1 MQVGTAVGV
10 LIYVSSDILANSLTI
25 LVETDRIILVE
36 GREQLQKE
44 KTCYSWVERKS
55 KDVSNGFI

>member
-10 LIYVSSDILANSLTI
+10 LICASSDILANSLKM
-25 LVETDRIILVE
+25 LVETVLIILVE

-44 KTCYSWVERKS
+44 KACYSWIEGKS